1 MADVWWTYPAEG
13 ESGRTVIV
21 TGRDGVDKERLSGK
35 YRYRINVIW
44 NYNPLPDGLPDEV
57 DSRLMEEATD
67 ALLAAFRK
75 DKVAVMTGIYT
86 GDGRRDWVFY
96 CKNLKIFSIVF
107 NKALEPLDT
116 MPLVVEAE
124 EDEGWE
130 EYLHMRDETY
140 IPDAD

>member
-1 MADVWWTYPAEG
+1 MADVWWTYPAES

-44 NYNPLPDGLPDEV
+44 NYTPLPDGLPDEV